1 MNNLQKKKSRNNNDN
16 SLSSTSKATLI
27 INDHSIECKITPSNK
42 GERVLGIYINA
53 HNKTQQTIS
62 KAKMIVKSQLN
73 ILSALFNTAVLRP
86 IVLQKLDVL
95 SSEIW
100 YPTIPNCLYKY
111 ADISTHA
118 SYLTKSLAL
127 ISLYNFNINLT
138 SQRTILGG
146 NTPIRDY
153 LPNLSNTELKSLRI
167 KKIMYMDQLV
177 SADGRYLLTW
187 NEIKINNNTKYK
199 GKIPRWFKD
208 IEDNYTLSNYRTLTT
223 PTCQYTST
231 TTSKP

>member
-1 MNNLQKKKSRNNNDN
+1 MAKIKINEDKYKIMNNLQKKKSRNNNDN

-62 KAKMIVKSQLN
+62 KAKMIVYSHYIALAKKKMTHDHVAYIIDKIILPKLEYIFQHTIINYTQCQKLLAPLKKLFSKQVKSQLN

-138 SQRTILGG
+138 SQRTILGDHVYG
-146 NTPIRDY
+146 SVGVGRWTLPTY
-153 LPNLSNTELKSLRI
+153 LE
-167 KKIMYMDQLV
+167 
-177 SADGRYLLTW
+177 
-187 NEIKINNNTKYK
+187 
-199 GKIPRWFKD
+199 
-208 IEDNYTLSNYRTLTT
+208 
-223 PTCQYTST
+223 
-231 TTSKP
+231 